1 MAPGHRLAARSF
13 ADPADLGDE
22 PLFADASERSSGV
35 VREIV
40 AAAGSMPGNLVIA
53 ETAATLELVQAGLGV
68 AVVGRWV
75 IEPQVRAGLLR
86 AVRITRKGVSCCW
99 HAFTLKH
106 AAASA
111 HARDFMSLVG
121 REIGRRERS

>member
-1 MAPGHRLAARSF
+1 MPIV
-13 ADPADLGDE
+13 ADLGDE
-22 PLFADASERSSGV
+22 PLFVDASERASGV

-40 AAAGSMPGNLVIA
+40 AAAGSMPANLVIA

-75 IEPQVRAGLLR
+75 IEPQIRAGMLR

-106 AAASA
+106 VAASP
-111 HARDFMSLVG
+111 HVRDFVALVAREMSSPALV
-121 REIGRRERS
+121 